1 MRCEVIAIGT
11 ELLLGI
17 IVDSNSAWIG
27 EQLAL
32 AGIDSYF
39 QVKVGDNFGRI
50 EGCIRQALER
60 SDAVI
65 CCGGLGPTQDDITR
79 DVIARVMGV
88 EMRRDPAIAAK
99 IRHMFESRG
108 RIMSENNLHQADI
121 PIGAAPI
128 AEMPGTAPGLVC
140 PVGNKVI
147 YATPGVPHEM
157 HEMFLGTI
165 LPDLRRRAGQAAVI
179 KSRVLRTWGMSESGL
194 AEVLQARFGEL
205 DKLGTPTIAFQ
216 ASGIDGIKVRIVAKC
231 DDEASA
237 VGILD
242 AEEALIRGLLGTVVF
257 GVDNESMESVV
268 LEALR
273 KKGLTFAAAETITGG
288 LLSARMSAV
297 DPAME
302 VYRGGRVGLEQGA
315 TAGSQ
320 PEQRAAAAASQVRL
334 DFAARVGLAAI
345 APNAAEDY
353 RPGTV
358 FLAADI
364 DGVRH
369 GECVMQPADRRRM
382 REFSVISLL
391 NLLRRTLSAWG
402 GIASMFG
409 RDRGLCKPLAW
420 TAPALPGIPPA
431 IAPAHRTI

>member
-1 MRCEVIAIGT
+1 MRCEVVAIGT

-79 DVIARVMGV
+79 DVIAHVMGV
-88 EMRRDPAIAAK
+88 KMQRDASIAAR

-108 RIMSENNLHQADI
+108 RVMSENNLRQADI
-121 PIGAAPI
+121 PIGATPI
-128 AEMPGTAPGLVC
+128 AQMPGTAPGLVC

-147 YATPGVPHEM
+147 YATPGVPNEL

-165 LPDLRRRAGQAAVI
+165 LPDLRRRAGQASVI

-194 AEVLQARFGEL
+194 AEVLEARFGEL

-237 VGILD
+237 AGILD
-242 AEEALIRGLLGTVVF
+242 AEEALIRGLLGEVIF
-257 GVDNESMESVV
+257 GVDDQSMESVV
-268 LEALR
+268 LETLR
-273 KKGLTFAAAETITGG
+273 RKGLTFAASETITGG

-302 VYRGGRVGLEQGA
+302 IYRGGRVGPERGA
-315 TAGSQ
+315 AGDPK
-320 PEQRAAAAASQVRL
+320 PEQRAAAAAAQVRL
-334 DFAARVGLAAI
+334 DCGARVGLAAI
-345 APNAAEDY
+345 APDAAEDY

-358 FLAADI
+358 FLAVDV
-364 DGVRH
+364 DGVAH
-369 GECVMQPADRRRM
+369 GERVMQPPDRRRM

-391 NLLRRTLSAWG
+391 NLLRRTLSA
-402 GIASMFG
+402 
-409 RDRGLCKPLAW
+409 
-420 TAPALPGIPPA
+420 
-431 IAPAHRTI
+431 

>member
-1 MRCEVIAIGT
+1 MRCEVVAIGT

-50 EGCIRQALER
+50 EVCIRQALER

-88 EMRRDPAIAAK
+88 EMRRDASIAAK

-108 RIMSENNLHQADI
+108 RVMSENNLRQADI
-121 PIGAAPI
+121 PVGATPI
-128 AEMPGTAPGLVC
+128 AQMPGTAPGLVC

-147 YATPGVPHEM
+147 YATPGVPHEL

-165 LPDLRRRAGQAAVI
+165 LPDLRRRAGQASAI
-179 KSRVLRTWGMSESGL
+179 KSRVLRTWGASESGL
-194 AEVLQARFGEL
+194 AEILETRFGEL

-231 DDEASA
+231 DDEATA
-237 VGILD
+237 VGVLD
-242 AEEALIRGLLGTVVF
+242 TEEALIRELLGEVIF
-257 GVDNESMESVV
+257 GVDDQSMESVV
-268 LEALR
+268 LDALR
-273 KKGLTFAAAETITGG
+273 SKGLTFAAAETITGG
-288 LLSARMSAV
+288 ILSARMTAA

-302 VYRGGRVGLEQGA
+302 IYRGGRVGSERSA
-315 TAGSQ
+315 AGDPK
-320 PEQRAAAAASQVRL
+320 PEGRAAAAASQVRL
-334 DFAARVGLAAI
+334 DFGARVGLAAI
-345 APNAAEDY
+345 APDAPEGY

-358 FLAADI
+358 FLAVDI
-364 DGVRH
+364 DGVGHSER
-369 GECVMQPADRRRM
+369 VMQPPDRRRM
-382 REFSVISLL
+382 REFSVIGLL
-391 NLLRRTLSAWG
+391 NLLRRTLSA
-402 GIASMFG
+402 
-409 RDRGLCKPLAW
+409 
-420 TAPALPGIPPA
+420 
-431 IAPAHRTI
+431 

>member
-1 MRCEVIAIGT
+1 MRCEVVAIGT

-50 EGCIRQALER
+50 EACIRQALER

-88 EMRRDPAIAAK
+88 EMRRDASIAAK

-108 RIMSENNLHQADI
+108 RVMSENNLRQADI
-121 PIGAAPI
+121 PVGATPI
-128 AEMPGTAPGLVC
+128 AQMPGTAPGLVC

-147 YATPGVPHEM
+147 YVTPGVPHEL

-165 LPDLRRRAGQAAVI
+165 LPDLRRRAGQASVI
-179 KSRVLRTWGMSESGL
+179 KSRVLRTWGASESGL
-194 AEVLQARFGEL
+194 AEILETRFLEL

-231 DDEASA
+231 DDEATA
-237 VGILD
+237 VGVLD
-242 AEEALIRGLLGTVVF
+242 AEEALIRELLGEVIF
-257 GVDNESMESVV
+257 GVDDQSMESVV
-268 LEALR
+268 LDALR
-273 KKGLTFAAAETITGG
+273 SKGLTFAAAETITGG
-288 LLSARMSAV
+288 ILSARMTAA

-302 VYRGGRVGLEQGA
+302 IYRGGRVGSERSA
-315 TAGSQ
+315 AGDPK

-334 DFAARVGLAAI
+334 DFGARVGLAAI
-345 APNAAEDY
+345 APDAPEGY

-358 FLAADI
+358 FLAVDI
-364 DGVRH
+364 DGVGHSER
-369 GECVMQPADRRRM
+369 VMQPPDRRRM
-382 REFSVISLL
+382 REFSVIGLL
-391 NLLRRTLSAWG
+391 NLLRRTLSA
-402 GIASMFG
+402 
-409 RDRGLCKPLAW
+409 
-420 TAPALPGIPPA
+420 
-431 IAPAHRTI
+431 